1 VYDNC
6 PHFKATKAVP
16 LARTKPFS
24 CYLYP
29 LVYNPGK
36 KTYHYDTDCPVMPT
50 YIKQLKVSGSDAQ
63 QHLTEIQKSIEQL
76 ELQDPEFLS
85 NNFEIDRNYFE
96 IKKLPHQN
104 KIGHK

>member
-1 VYDNC
+1 M
-6 PHFKATKAVP
+6 
-16 LARTKPFS
+16 
-24 CYLYP
+24 
-29 LVYNPGK
+29 K

-50 YIKQLKVSGSDAQ
+50 YIKQLKVPGSEAHE
-63 QHLTEIQKSIEQL
+63 HLMGIQEAIEQL
-76 ELQDPEFLS
+76 ELDDPEFLS